1 MRAVMSGWCDMISRM
16 TRCTSIG
23 ETTDLRSNIRN
34 ILLIQIY
41 QLVNTLTK
49 YRAGYQVPGKG
60 TGTSTWPGTRYDT
73 SSGNTRYLE

>member
-23 ETTDLRSNIRN
+23 ETTDFRSNIRN

-49 YRAGYQVPGKG
+49 YRAGYQVPVRVRVPVPGLV
-60 TGTSTWPGTRYDT
+60 PGTIPVVEILDI
-73 SSGNTRYLE
+73 